1 MRQMLKALMLNDFYL
16 EEHVFDNENNFDLN
30 NIKWVLGDLEER

>member
-1 MRQMLKALMLNDFYL
+1 MIYQ

-30 NIKWVLGDLEER
+30 NIKWDLGDLEER

>member
-1 MRQMLKALMLNDFYL
+1 MIFIEK
-16 EEHVFDNENNFDLN
+16 HVFDNENNFDLN

>member
-1 MRQMLKALMLNDFYL
+1 MICL
-16 EEHVFDNENNFDLN
+16 EKHVFDNENNFDLN